1 MLISTQKQMICQLVY
16 PDHRDEYFAGLLS
29 SRNFQLSLQH
39 VCLKIW
45 HNAKSKEFKV
55 CTLRGLDFLGL
66 PFQVVFMNS
75 KGWGRNGENRK
86 VLLR

>member
-1 MLISTQKQMICQLVY
+1 MLISTQKQMICHLVY

-29 SRNFQLSLQH
+29 FESLQH

-86 VLLR
+86 VHLR

>member
-1 MLISTQKQMICQLVY
+1 MLISTQKQMICHLVY

-29 SRNFQLSLQH
+29 FAELSIVFTTCVLENLAQ
-39 VCLKIW
+39 CKIQ
-45 HNAKSKEFKV
+45 KV

-86 VLLR
+86 VHLR